1 MARWLIVA
9 LGSLTFGSVAALGA
23 AEVPD
28 KLADSAANVALADH
42 HGRDQRLGDLRG
54 EKFTVLAFLGVECPL
69 AKAYAPRLSELARE
83 FEAGGVKF
91 IGVDS
96 NTQDSLT
103 DIGRF
108 VQNSS
113 LSFPLLKDRESAL
126 ADALGATRTPQVF
139 VIDAAGKVR
148 YAGRIDDQYGLSTGA
163 GYARPKLSR
172 RDLAEALTDLLAG
185 RDASVARTEASGCVI
200 GRAQKVEPRGDV
212 TFTNQVARILQN
224 RCEGCHRQGEAA
236 PFALQ
241 DYDEVVGWA
250 GMIREVVG
258 EGRMPPW
265 TANPEFGHFSND
277 ARLSDEEKQTLFAW
291 IDNGCPQGDPA
302 QRPPAKTYAAG
313 WGIGEPD
320 AVYYISEKGY
330 DVPADGVVDYQYFEV
345 DPGFT
350 EDKWVQ
356 WAEAKPDARAVV
368 HHIVCF
374 VVPPG
379 ARRGGG
385 LGGELRPDGLISV
398 YAPGT
403 SPWSYPEGT
412 AFHVPA
418 GGKLRFQMHYT
429 PNGTAV
435 TDRSCVGF
443 KFADPATVKA
453 RARSGFT
460 ANFGLEIPAGA
471 PNHSV
476 DSRYRFRKDSTL
488 VSLFPHM
495 HLRGKSFRYEAEY
508 PDGRREVLLDVPRY
522 DFNWQL
528 RYDLAEPKAMP
539 KGTRIYCIS
548 TFDNSADNPANP
560 DPTQTVRWGDQTWE
574 EMHVGF
580 FTIVVDKD
588 DASPRE
594 ARKQSDDE
602 GQAGR

>member
-1 MARWLIVA
+1 MARWICAA
-9 LGSLTFGSVAALGA
+9 LVGLALGA
-23 AEVPD
+23 RATPS
-28 KLADSAANVALADH
+28 LADPADAIDASTADLRLADH
-42 HGRDQRLGDLRG
+42 HARELRIGDRTG
-54 EKFTVLAFLGVECPL
+54 EKLTVIAFLGADCPL
-69 AKAYAPRLSELARE
+69 AKTYAPRLGDLARE
-83 FEAGGVKF
+83 FEPQGVRF
-91 IGVDS
+91 LGIDANV
-96 NTQDSLT
+96 QDSLT
-103 DIGRF
+103 DIERF
-108 VQNSS
+108 AQNHK
-113 LSFPLLKDRESAL
+113 LPFPLLKDRDGAL
-126 ADALGATRTPQVF
+126 ADRLGATRTPEVF
-139 VIDAAGKVR
+139 VVDGEWKVR
-148 YAGRIDDQYGLSTGA
+148 YAGRIDDQFGLTTGA

-185 RDASVARTEASGCVI
+185 REPAVARTVASGCVI
-200 GRAQKVEPRGDV
+200 GRRSEVEPHGDV
-212 TFTNQVARILQN
+212 TFTNQVARILQK
-224 RCEGCHRQGEAA
+224 RCESCHREGEVA
-236 PFALQ
+236 PFALK

-250 GMIREVVG
+250 GMIREVVS

-265 TANPEFGHFSND
+265 TANPRFGHFAND
-277 ARLSDEEKQTLFAW
+277 ARLSDEEKQTLFTW

-302 QRPPAKTYAAG
+302 ELPAPRTYAEG
-313 WGIGEPD
+313 WGVGEPD
-320 AVYYISEKGY
+320 AVYYISEHGY

-356 WAEAKPDARAVV
+356 WAEAKPDARPVV

-385 LGGELRPDGLISV
+385 IGGELRPDGLISV

-403 SPWSYPEGT
+403 SPWAYPAGT
-412 AFHVPA
+412 AFFVPA

-429 PNGTAV
+429 PNGTAMK
-435 TDRSCVGF
+435 DRSCVGF
-443 KFADPATVKA
+443 KFANPADVRA

-471 PNHSV
+471 DDHAV

-508 PDGRREVLLDVPRY
+508 PDGTREVLLDVPRY

-528 RYDLAEPKAMP
+528 RYDLAEPKPMP
-539 KGTRIYCIS
+539 KGTRLYCTS
-548 TFDNSADNPANP
+548 TYDNSADNPANP

-580 FTIVVDKD
+580 FTVVADMED
-588 DASPRE
+588 ESPRE
-594 ARKQSDDE
+594 ARRRAGAE
-602 GQAGR
+602 QAGG